1 MRWNGGESGMTLL
14 ELLIALAIGGLVVG
28 LIGAAMSQFLRTTSR
43 GHDEL
48 AVVHDQR
55 DALSWLN
62 RDAQMAVSALATVE
76 PNSVT
81 LSWSDPTT
89 GDSYQSHY
97 QQSGSDLVRTFT
109 VNGTPSAL
117 PVARDLQPGG
127 FSATRNGDLITVH
140 IVSSQGQES
149 ASRSEMV
156 LMRPPQ
162 ELMTPLPTLLPTP
175 TPTNTPTATP
185 TFTPTPT
192 PTNTFTPTPTNTAT
206 STATF
211 TATATNT
218 FTATATNTYTPTPTN
233 TYTPTPSKTPTPTS
247 TYTPTPT
254 FTYTSTPTATFT
266 PTPTFT
272 FTPTPTNTYTPTP
285 TPTPTNTWTPTPT
298 PTYTPTPTFTS
309 TQTPTPTITPTAT
322 PACASLVLVH
332 KYSAVVGDGTNGFSS
347 ITATFT
353 TAPAAGNLLIA
364 VFGESGNNNIATPSG
379 WSVAV
384 AYQNNSPG
392 GAIFYKI
399 AAGSESTVTVTTSG
413 GSSTS
418 YGMGLQLYEYSGM
431 VGTSPLDAVATPS
444 AGTGTALT
452 SGSLTTTQACDL
464 LMSGAAINTSAS
476 FTWGSS
482 FTEEFDFHNSGTN
495 QRSFGGADR
504 AVTSI
509 GSYSSSATAS
519 ASAAWSTLL
528 AAFKMVAPTP
538 TPTITPT
545 PTNTY
550 TPTITP
556 TPTNTYTPTPTNTY
570 TPTPTNTYTPT
581 PTNTYTPT
589 PTNTYTPTPTFTPT
603 PMRLATGSYA
613 GNSVNARQISGIG
626 FQPDVVII
634 KSGSA
639 RAAIIRTSTM
649 SGDKSKVIGDTGNLV
664 SGLVESIT
672 SDGFTVGTDNR
683 VNVTGDSYYWVAMKA
698 GSDMKVGSYVGN
710 GVDNRSI
717 TGVGFQPAWV
727 VTLGDGNDSV
737 FRPGPLAGDASF
749 TMTGTGSAANQIQ
762 ALQADGF
769 QVGSAAVVNASGTT
783 YHYIAWAASTHVVTA
798 SYTGNSVDNRS
809 ITGVGFQPLVAW
821 VKRSATSVGV
831 WRPAS
836 LSGDATLFWAATAAN
851 SDRIQALQADG
862 FQVGTNAQVN
872 TSLGTYYYLA
882 LRDGG

>member
-28 LIGAAMSQFLRTTSR
+28 LIGAALSQFLRTTSR

-55 DALSWLN
+55 DALSWLS

-81 LSWSDPTT
+81 LNWSDPTT

-140 IVSSQGQES
+140 IASSQGQES

-162 ELMTPLPTLLPTP
+162 ELMTPLPTLPPTP

-192 PTNTFTPTPTNTAT
+192 PTNTATSTATSAATATSTYMATATNTFTPTPTNTCTPTLTPT
-206 STATF
+206 STAT
-211 TATATNT
+211 ATATSTSTPT
-218 FTATATNTYTPTPTN
+218 FTFTPTPTN
-233 TYTPTPSKTPTPTS
+233 
-247 TYTPTPT
+247 
-254 FTYTSTPTATFT
+254 TFT

-285 TPTPTNTWTPTPT
+285 TNTYTPTPT
-298 PTYTPTPTFTS
+298 PTYTPTPTFTP
-309 TQTPTPTITPTAT
+309 TQTPTPTVTPTAT
-322 PACASLVLVH
+322 PACASLSLVH

-364 VFGESGNNNIATPSG
+364 VFGESGSNNIATPSG

-384 AYQNNSPG
+384 EYQNNSPG

-399 AAGSESTVTVTTSG
+399 ASGSESTVTVTTSG

-418 YGMGLQLYEYSGM
+418 YGMGLQLYEYSGI
-431 VGTSPLDAVATPS
+431 VGTSPLDTVATPS
-444 AGTGTALT
+444 AGTGTSLT

-495 QRSFGGADR
+495 QRSFSGADR

-528 AAFKMVAPTP
+528 AAFKMAAATP
-538 TPTITPT
+538 
-545 PTNTY
+545 

-556 TPTNTYTPTPTNTY
+556 TPTNTYTPTPTNTF

-613 GNSVNARQISGIG
+613 GNSVNARQITGIG

-634 KSGSA
+634 KSSA
-639 RAAIIRTSTM
+639 AQSGIIRTSTM
-649 SGDKSKVIGDTGNLV
+649 GGDASKVIGDTGNLV
-664 SGLVESIT
+664 SGLVESIN
-672 SDGFTVGTDNR
+672 SDGFTLGTDAR
-683 VNVTGDSYYWVAMKA
+683 VNATGNSYYWVAMRA

-717 TGVGFQPAWV
+717 TGVGFQPVWV
-727 VTLGDGNDSV
+727 VTLGAGNDSV